1 MASNILK
8 FHPSN
13 LITGINVVDDMLF
26 FTDGVNEP
34 KKIDL
39 DIFRA
44 ADHSSGNTVVYG
56 RNFQERDIT
65 VIRPHPQTA
74 INTSISNS
82 TAVIDPIAAFPEVT
96 TEPATGLKGQG
107 GAVTLRGTSR
117 SGSLPFTSRG
127 FYYIQSDTDITDK
140 DTIKANGTLVDS
152 HINGFDFEA
161 EITGLTLTK
170 KYYYIAWAKNDIGN
184 QKIFATDTL
193 GQDDIESFVVQDIPN
208 TPGGPQ
214 INLVTITPTNH
225 ATIAGK
231 VVLGCIANGG
241 VDLTYKGFFVYKT
254 ESTDTVSFSSG
265 NLQTLTSALPKNK
278 FEILTTNEFR
288 KFRPNTAKK
297 YELDLDKKNF
307 STTLDITFDD
317 KIFVQAF
324 GGTGQSNTV
333 EEVGNIVTYPITAS
347 TDPDLKPKAQLP
359 KPEFV
364 LPFDQNGTSVVMKAR
379 LDRDT
384 WYSTAR
390 HERGFYFSKKEFS
403 VKTITSL
410 LASSNGFG
418 SVTQVDIPVNGRT
431 DGFIDI
437 EWQRA
442 VDNQDIY
449 RAKTLWERIGYM
461 GDFQQ
466 FDLDTSQISGFS
478 LTKDDFIYVMP
489 FGVTN
494 HGEGYER
501 VGPAV
506 RKFKAGASDPTVPV
520 MITSN
525 KIEFISGKI
534 QVEFTIRYE
543 AGLSDSNKPIR
554 AGVYFT
560 SQDEGIALGN
570 GTNANKQGLILQR
583 NRGNDPNNN
592 RIARSLY
599 TADIDS
605 KAIVNASGKVEAG
618 KFKVQ
623 YGADITA
630 TTPGVGVARV
640 SSTLPMERKE
650 YYAMPFVEFDGKDD
664 VFGYVLGPPKLGR
677 VNDPP
682 QLQTLKATGVTI
694 TGSQPVA
701 TLNGELFAQ
710 LSNTPTLTE
719 AGFIYATA
727 DATDTAAQK
736 TAMDSVAAGT
746 ASSLVAVSGTVTSN
760 APNSIALLNSFL
772 GQQGS
777 AGQTPLWSAQKTFT
791 GEHGK
796 LLFYIA
802 YVKLSGTGTTLHLAQ
817 ADNQTGDYGKGVVRI
832 KLPGT
837 SGVTSG
843 IGTRL
848 PVPQLEPNP
857 QPVTAFGCTFV
868 AKEGDNGGSNKRLV
882 NMTPKFYYIKRS
894 ILTANAGS
902 DFLQSGTK
910 TTTKAFMRQHCRGAV
925 GGLNASGAPNAD
937 SGVITVSS
945 TNDLTVQ
952 DNIVSIKMGEGSN
965 PKLASDTEYYYF
977 VTSNNGF
984 NQTLAGGFSQGEG
997 PSVDVFRFS
1006 TPFFDSFDKSDHSNH
1021 TCRAGCRAFPNIVK
1035 IDNITESTADVEVKW
1050 TGGGG
1055 TKNFSKHGVFLIKTS
1070 DMVTP
1075 HGTKNYMS
1083 SHLLTATSPAPTF
1096 IDSVSG
1102 EQDTITLTGLDKATS
1117 YHVLAYLK
1125 NDNTLTAVP
1134 KYSTYF
1140 HTGSAGLADL
1150 PSTVAGV
1157 ALAGA
1162 GLNGPDEFTTL
1173 GAVAKPLPVISID
1186 ATPSVIYLKKDGTQR
1201 TTGPTGGASG
1211 VNKSIVSIK
1220 INLSPSDAVLKESH
1234 ISFPGAN
1241 LHTSPIQQAIPGSGG
1256 KKVIVRKGG
1265 TGEFTID
1272 LKFAGFTPFS
1282 LVKNRQSTMQIN
1294 HPMGNGVS
1302 RKIRIFQSND

>member
-13 LITGINVVDDMLF
+13 LITGINIVDDMLF
-26 FTDGVNEP
+26 FTDSVNEP

-44 ADHSSGNTVVYG
+44 ADHSTGNTVVYG

-65 VIRPHPQTA
+65 VIRPHPQTT
-74 INTSISNS
+74 IGTTISNS

-96 TEPATGLKGQG
+96 TEPATGLQG
-107 GAVTLRGTSR
+107 TAGAAILKGTSR
-117 SGSLPFTSRG
+117 SGSLPFTERG

-140 DTIKANGTLVDS
+140 DVIKANGTLVNS
-152 HINGFDFEA
+152 TVNGLNFEE

-170 KYYYIAWAKNDIGN
+170 RYYYIAWAKNDIGN

-193 GQDDIESFVVQDIPN
+193 GQDDIESFVIQDIAN
-208 TPGGPQ
+208 VPGGSQ
-214 INLVTITPTNH
+214 INLLTITPTNH
-225 ATIAGK
+225 ATLGGK
-231 VVLGCIANGG
+231 VVLGAIENGG
-241 VDLTYKGFFVYKT
+241 NAADNLTYKGFFVYKT
-254 ESTDTVSFSSG
+254 EITDTVNFSSG

-278 FEILTTNEFR
+278 FEIITTDEFR
-288 KFRPNTAKK
+288 KFRPNTAGK
-297 YELDLDKKNF
+297 YELDLSKKNF

-324 GGTGQSNTV
+324 GGTGKSNAV
-333 EEVGNIVTYPITAS
+333 EEIGNIVTYPVTTS
-347 TDPDLKPKAQLP
+347 TDPSLKPKAQLP
-359 KPEFV
+359 KPEFA

-379 LDRDT
+379 LDRNN
-384 WYSTAR
+384 WHSNNR
-390 HERGFYFSKKEFS
+390 QERGFYFSKKEFS

-418 SVTQVDIPVNGRT
+418 SITQVDIPINGRT

-461 GDFQQ
+461 GDFQE

-478 LTKDDFIYVMP
+478 ITKDDFIYVMP

-501 VGPAV
+501 EGQPAV

-525 KIEFISGKI
+525 NIEFISGKI
-534 QVEFTIRYE
+534 QVDFTIRYE
-543 AGLSDSNKPIR
+543 AGLSDSLKPIR

-570 GTNANKQGLILQR
+570 GSNKNKQGVILGR
-583 NRGNDPNNN
+583 NAGNDPSNN

-599 TADIDS
+599 TTDINS
-605 KAIVNASGKVEAG
+605 NTIVNASGKVEAG
-618 KFKVQ
+618 KFQVQ

-664 VFGYVLGPPKLGR
+664 VYGYVLGPPKLGR

-682 QLQTLKATGVTI
+682 QLQTLKATSVTI
-694 TGSQPVA
+694 TGSQPVV
-701 TLNGELFAQ
+701 TLNGELLQQ

-727 DATDTAAQK
+727 DPSVAGAAKTAA
-736 TAMDSVAAGT
+736 DSVAAGT
-746 ASSLVAVSGTVTSN
+746 ASTLVAVSGSVTSN
-760 APNSIALLNSFL
+760 TPNSIALLNSFL

-777 AGQTPLWSAQKTFT
+777 AGQTPLWAAQKTFT

-817 ADNQTGDYGKGVVRI
+817 TDNQTADYGKGVVRI

-837 SGVTSG
+837 SGVTTG

-857 QPVTAFGCTFV
+857 QPVTSFGCTFV

-882 NMTPKFYYIKRS
+882 NMTPKFYYMKKDDVPS
-894 ILTANAGS
+894 AS
-902 DFLQSGTK
+902 SFLGSGTK
-910 TTTKAFMRQHCRGAV
+910 TTTKAYMRQNCNTTA
-925 GGLNASGAPNAD
+925 NAS
-937 SGVITVSS
+937 SGIITVNSA
-945 TNDLTVQ
+945 NDLTAQ
-952 DNIVSIKMGEGSN
+952 DNIVSIKMGEGGN
-965 PKLASDTEYYYF
+965 PKLASDTQYFYF

-984 NQTLAGGFSQGEG
+984 NQTLSGGFSQGEG
-997 PSVDVFRFS
+997 PSTDVFRFS

-1021 TCRAGCRAFPNIVK
+1021 NCRAGCRAFPDIVK

-1070 DMVTP
+1070 DMDTP

-1083 SHLLTATSPAPTF
+1083 SHLLKATGPAPTF
-1096 IDSVSG
+1096 IDSASG

-1117 YHVLAYLK
+1117 YHILAYLK

-1134 KYSTYF
+1134 KYNTFF
-1140 HTGSAGLADL
+1140 HTGSSSIADL
-1150 PSTVAGV
+1150 PSTVASV

-1162 GLNGPDEFTTL
+1162 GLNGPEEFTTL
-1173 GAVAKPLPVISID
+1173 GATAKPLPVISIE
-1186 ATPSVIYLKKDGTQR
+1186 ATPSAIYLTK
-1201 TTGPTGGASG
+1201 TGARRLPPPIGGGNFTST
-1211 VNKSIVSIK
+1211 VPIVSIK
-1220 INLSPSDAVLKESH
+1220 VNLSPSDAVLKESH

-1256 KKVIVRKGG
+1256 KKVIIRKGG

-1272 LKFAGFTPFS
+1272 LKFAGFTPYS
-1282 LVKNRQSTMQIN
+1282 LVKNRQSTLQIN

-1302 RKIRIFQSND
+1302 KKIRIFQSND